1 MRIVDFHSHI
11 LPGMDDGSTSVEES
25 IAMLQLEAEQ
35 GISHVVATPHFYA
48 KHDTPE
54 QFLARRRES
63 ELRLREAMEHHE
75 GLPGLSIGAEV
86 LFFSGMSHTDALQ
99 QLTIEQNG
107 CILLEMPMCRWS
119 DSMYLEMENIW
130 IRQGITPVIAHID
143 RYLSPFRTG
152 RICERLESLPVYVQA
167 NASFFLRS
175 STRRMASNMLRRN
188 QIHLLGSDCHNL
200 VDRPPNL
207 GYAMEAIRKS
217 LGEEA
222 LLEIQKYQQAVLV
235 VKE

>member
-11 LPGMDDGSTSVEES
+11 LPGMDDGSASVEES
-25 IAMLQLEAEQ
+25 MAMLQLEAEQ

-54 QFLARRRES
+54 QFLVRRRES
-63 ELRLREAMEHHE
+63 ELRLREAMEHQK

-86 LFFSGMSHTDALQ
+86 HFFSGMSHTDALQ

-119 DSMYLEMENIW
+119 DSMYQEMENIW

-152 RICERLESLPVYVQA
+152 RICERLENLPVYVQA

-175 STRRMASNMLRRN
+175 STRKMARNMLRRN

-217 LGEEA
+217 LGEEV
-222 LLEIQKYQQAVLV
+222 LQEIQKYQQAVLP